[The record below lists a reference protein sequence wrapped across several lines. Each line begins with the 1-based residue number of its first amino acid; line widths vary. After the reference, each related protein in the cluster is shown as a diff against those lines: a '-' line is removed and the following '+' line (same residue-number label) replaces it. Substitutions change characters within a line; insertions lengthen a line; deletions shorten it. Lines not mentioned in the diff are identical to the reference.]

1 MEITNKRSGCPIST
15 ALDLFGV
22 RWSLLIIRDLF
33 LRRTTFTQFLNSPE
47 KIATNILRDR
57 LKKLMSY
64 GIIKFQ
70 IDQNDKK
77 IKKYF
82 LTDKGIDLY
91 PIIYQMTIWST
102 KYLEY
107 DHHFISIEW
116 LEKNKKKS
124 TKAIFKDEIHRYLT
138 FRQKIIIGN

>member
-1 MEITNKRSGCPIST
+1 
-15 ALDLFGV
+15 
-22 RWSLLIIRDLF
+22 
-33 LRRTTFTQFLNSPE
+33 
-47 KIATNILRDR
+47 
-57 LKKLMSY
+57 MSY

-107 DHHFISIEW
+107 DQHFISIEW

-124 TKAIFKDEIHRYLT
+124 TKAIFKDETHRYLA
-138 FRQKIIIGN
+138 FRQKIISGN

>member
-1 MEITNKRSGCPIST
+1 MKITNNRSGCPIST
-15 ALDLFGV
+15 TLDLFGD

-33 LRRTTFTQFLNSPE
+33 LRRTTFTQFLNAPE

-77 IKKYF
+77 LALRKSKN
-82 LTDKGIDLY
+82 LN
-91 PIIYQMTIWST
+91 
-102 KYLEY
+102 
-107 DHHFISIEW
+107 FICYGV
-116 LEKNKKKS
+116 LNLLL
-124 TKAIFKDEIHRYLT
+124 FQ
-138 FRQKIIIGN
+138 FRNFC

>member
-1 MEITNKRSGCPIST
+1 MENINKRSGCPISKT
-15 ALDLFGV
+15 LDLFGD

-33 LRRTTFTQFLNSPE
+33 LHKTTFTQFLNAPE
-47 KIATNILRDR
+47 KIATNILRNR

-70 IDQNDKK
+70 IDKDDKK

-91 PIIYQMTIWST
+91 PIIYQMIIWST

-107 DHHFISIEW
+107 DQHFISTEW
-116 LEKNKKKS
+116 INKNKNKS
-124 TKAIFKDEIHRYLT
+124 TKAIFKYETHRYLA
-138 FRQKIIIGN
+138 FREKILSDS

>member
-1 MEITNKRSGCPIST
+1 MKITNNRSGCPVST
-15 ALDLFGV
+15 TLDLFGD
-22 RWSLLIIRDLF
+22 RWSMLIIRDL
-33 LRRTTFTQFLNSPE
+33 LRRTTFTQFLNAPE

-91 PIIYQMTIWST
+91 PIIYQMIIWST
-102 KYLEY
+102 KHLE
-107 DHHFISIEW
+107 FELRPTSKKW
-116 LEKNKKKS
+116 LEKNKNKT
-124 TKAIFKDEIHRYLT
+124 TKAILKEETQSYLSFREEIMS
-138 FRQKIIIGN
+138 GN

>member
-15 ALDLFGV
+15 ALDLFGD

-33 LRRTTFTQFLNSPE
+33 LHRTTFTQFLNSPE

-107 DHHFISIEW
+107 DQHFISIEW

-124 TKAIFKDEIHRYLT
+124 TKAIFKDETHRYLT
-138 FRQKIIIGN
+138 FRPKIISGN